1 MAQTFPWSAGSAPN
15 VTGTD
20 SSITPYN
27 RTASSPQQTSQAQS
41 RPYMLHR
48 PFRSVGE
55 LGYVF
60 SDTPWRNLDFSTAES
75 GGSALLDVFCINDTN
90 DPNGLIA
97 GKVNLNTRQAPVLK
111 SIVAEAYLDPVLLSG
126 TAATAQ
132 IDATN
137 TAGLVAQA
145 LVARTTG
152 TSSGLGPL
160 ENVSELVGKFVN
172 KTPINYLGSM
182 LNGGDEGTLNSALGF
197 YDGKLSYNG
206 FSDGGWDTTARTPK
220 LTGNPGTD
228 IYSAYQNSSA
238 FSSNGNNNGTMQTL
252 SYIQRFREAPI
263 RALAAAGQTRVWN
276 LLIDVVAQTGRYP
289 ESASDLSK
297 FVVEGEQHYW
307 VHVAID
313 RYTGQVIDKQIEV
326 VKE

>member
-1 MAQTFPWSAGSAPN
+1 
-15 VTGTD
+15 
-20 SSITPYN
+20 
-27 RTASSPQQTSQAQS
+27 
-41 RPYMLHR
+41 MLHR

-75 GGSALLDVFCINDTN
+75 GGSALLDVFCINDTDN
-90 DPNGLIA
+90 PNGLIA
-97 GKVNLNTRQAPVLK
+97 GKVNLNTRQSPVLK
-111 SIVAEAYLDPVLLSG
+111 AILAEAYLDPVLLSG

-132 IDATN
+132 IDAAS
-137 TAGLVAQA
+137 TADLVARA
-145 LVARTTG
+145 LVAHTTG

-160 ENVSELVGKFVN
+160 ENVSELVGKFIS
-172 KTPINYLGSM
+172 KTPINDLGSM
-182 LNGGDEGTLNSALGF
+182 LNGGTNGTLNSSLGF
-197 YDGKLSYNG
+197 YDGKMSYAG
-206 FSDGGWDTTARTPK
+206 FSDGGWDTSAQTPK
-220 LTGNPGTD
+220 LSSPATD
-228 IYSAYQNSSA
+228 VYSAYQNSST
-238 FSSNGNNNGTMQTL
+238 FSTNSNDNGTQDTI

-263 RALAAAGQTRVWN
+263 RALAASGQTRVWN

-289 ESASDLSK
+289 ESAADLSK

-313 RYTGQVIDKQIEV
+313 RYTGQIIDKQIEV